1 MPAALKKPTLDELY
15 RRLRGLDYTQIDER
29 MAVMLNAILQLEDQ
43 GECRESATEAVLMV
57 GYTTEGISNQE
68 QTRWLSWNVDGGVR
82 GFDLASNPGLSN
94 NTEYGAGEFP
104 LPTRPTAR
112 STGQSSSKVLSMT
125 RAQQTTESYPDL
137 GVLKKELEKTQKE
150 RNKANLDRDQAKLD
164 REKVQLERDQA
175 VNERD
180 QTLRLLEMLKT
191 EHQQELRVRENAA
204 NCEQLKSELE
214 RIEQRQRE
222 LDAQKGARPK
232 ERVVT
237 SSRPESRMD
246 VDEVPR
252 ARTRFN
258 LDREAREHMNEGLEV
273 WIPNDATSSLRSLET
288 QPVRP
293 LMDVVLP
300 GYTPTSTSS
309 DSQVSGGSSRLKELG
324 ERLRQKS
331 RESSAR
337 PELPPTWR
345 EQPVRSVVISSY
357 KKNTEKRYHRH
368 NRLDWSAE
376 QKARRDCF
384 HDAAWVEYLAPPR
397 VPEGA
402 VHLIIGDS
410 LVRVLTR
417 IQSHWQTGILS
428 FAGAA
433 TPQMLA
439 TLEMLGMTKVYTV
452 TLMIG
457 TNDVSRG
464 EARKITRL
472 HDKMSCLLDELRI
485 QMDPILLT
493 VCTVPYNMMFDQHA
507 LEMNEK
513 VRNLNK
519 VIRDIHRKSVLPVRL
534 LDVAERMEKKG
545 FPEDTSNG
553 GIHFDRPRGA
563 EWLNDVF
570 QEHINTLEADL
581 LETAQFTLG
590 PPPNPPFLASRAL
603 SGRLGPRV
611 DTRDSS
617 RSNQTRLQS
626 ATPMESEEVTS
637 STPPGSAISSVV
649 VAENKREK
657 RSMETARL
665 RYPEKVKE
673 LDLEGLECRRELA
686 ETLGIERVSHEDL
699 NRHHCVDWLKAHEA
713 HFSRTKLME
722 TADLTGIPTKAIM
735 RPINYRPLKLLGS
748 PGLIVEPPK
757 HRTSIARI
765 RLATPAQLKV
775 VDKLLNPGGMELPD
789 AAYEGSKLAED
800 PRYGKPCGSTQLA
813 KTLAVYDRADPAAAR
828 VVIVAGSDFE
838 GTSPKLFWP
847 ETLIYSLPGA
857 ELNQML
863 TLVVA
868 IKSEMPCEPELLLF
882 AGMNDHLHAMGLLE
896 QLKGNEIPT
905 SRKIWEAIQALF
917 AAMNEVQEN
926 VVSRFG
932 SKTKVVFTTSP
943 GYANMPPALQFVYAV
958 LILIAEGNEWRI
970 LMAAPNRE
978 LEPSNLRLRKS
989 ELAAAWAD
997 ISHALRG
1004 FYGLADILIVLDE
1017 VLLLEISNF
1026 ARQLKFIPVIG
1037 DDHPAISQ
1045 LTASLW
1051 FRSMDVKITNSTSKS
1066 RGPSNE
1072 RRNVAETEKQLES
1085 MKYRLTQEN
1094 GWWPFLTPRL
1104 ENATNKTREEAP
1116 PLVKQ
1121 VWSFLEKQLELA
1133 EVRDMTVARFVSAAN
1148 EVTIGGFWREH
1159 AKGELR
1165 TRRDHEILKFLS
1177 PCWEKEFMAGMFGT
1191 TANIFG
1197 AFVQEILGMP
1207 ISLLLALY
1215 LVYPR
1220 YLFNMGPA
1228 YMFSRGVETLRVDG
1242 YLALLLLTHGELVSF
1257 HRLMEYGEPLSMGR
1271 VHSSIETYSY
1281 KCAAGLKT
1289 LLVQYLMMQNRHMTG
1304 EDENPTSREEW
1315 KKMNR
1320 GMPLLTDLCLAMRS
1334 DPMGIIRGL
1343 EEVVTCIYDPAVTY
1357 AFPDPLVTTYR
1368 HSVTH
1373 LSLISILDGT
1383 ALNWCQQEVLRT
1395 RMSNTVLFGK
1405 VKDAE
1410 LIVYNFRGQMQC
1422 RMGGKREGPIET
1434 YPKFWNLNPLTADG
1448 REILRIPA

>member
-1 MPAALKKPTLDELY
+1 
-15 RRLRGLDYTQIDER
+15 
-29 MAVMLNAILQLEDQ
+29 
-43 GECRESATEAVLMV
+43 
-57 GYTTEGISNQE
+57 
-68 QTRWLSWNVDGGVR
+68 
-82 GFDLASNPGLSN
+82 
-94 NTEYGAGEFP
+94 
-104 LPTRPTAR
+104 
-112 STGQSSSKVLSMT
+112 
-125 RAQQTTESYPDL
+125 
-137 GVLKKELEKTQKE
+137 
-150 RNKANLDRDQAKLD
+150 
-164 REKVQLERDQA
+164 
-175 VNERD
+175 
-180 QTLRLLEMLKT
+180 
-191 EHQQELRVRENAA
+191 
-204 NCEQLKSELE
+204 
-214 RIEQRQRE
+214 
-222 LDAQKGARPK
+222 
-232 ERVVT
+232 
-237 SSRPESRMD
+237 
-246 VDEVPR
+246 
-252 ARTRFN
+252 
-258 LDREAREHMNEGLEV
+258 
-273 WIPNDATSSLRSLET
+273 
-288 QPVRP
+288 
-293 LMDVVLP
+293 
-300 GYTPTSTSS
+300 
-309 DSQVSGGSSRLKELG
+309 
-324 ERLRQKS
+324 
-331 RESSAR
+331 
-337 PELPPTWR
+337 
-345 EQPVRSVVISSY
+345 
-357 KKNTEKRYHRH
+357 
-368 NRLDWSAE
+368 
-376 QKARRDCF
+376 
-384 HDAAWVEYLAPPR
+384 
-397 VPEGA
+397 
-402 VHLIIGDS
+402 
-410 LVRVLTR
+410 
-417 IQSHWQTGILS
+417 
-428 FAGAA
+428 
-433 TPQMLA
+433 
-439 TLEMLGMTKVYTV
+439 
-452 TLMIG
+452 
-457 TNDVSRG
+457 
-464 EARKITRL
+464 
-472 HDKMSCLLDELRI
+472 
-485 QMDPILLT
+485 MDPILLT
-493 VCTVPYNMMFDQHA
+493 VCTIPYNMMFDQHA

-545 FPEDTSNG
+545 FPEDTSND
-553 GIHFDRPRGA
+553 GIHFDRPGGA

-603 SGRLGPRV
+603 SARLGTRV
-611 DTRDSS
+611 DTGDSS

-626 ATPMESEEVTS
+626 VTPMESEEVMS

-649 VAENKREK
+649 VAEKKREK
-657 RSMETARL
+657 RYMETARL

-735 RPINYRPLKLLGS
+735 GPINYRPFKLLGS

-775 VDKLLNPGGMELPD
+775 ADKLLNPGGMELPD
-789 AAYEGSKLAED
+789 AAYESSKLAAD

-838 GTSPKLFWP
+838 GTSPKMFWP

-978 LEPSNLRLRKS
+978 LEPSNLRHRKS

-1026 ARQLKFIPVIG
+1026 ARQLKFSPVIG

-1133 EVRDMTVARFVSAAN
+1133 EVRDMTVARFVLAAN

-1191 TANIFG
+1191 TATIFG

-1215 LVYPR
+1215 LIYPR

-1257 HRLMEYGEPLSMGR
+1257 HQLMEYGEPLSMGR

-1289 LLVQYLMMQNRHMTG
+1289 LLVQYLMMQNRHMTV

-1343 EEVVTCIYDPAVTY
+1343 EEMVTCIYGPAVTY

-1383 ALNWCQQEVLRT
+1383 ALNWCQQEVLIT

-1422 RMGGKREGPIET
+1422 RMGGKREGPHRNVSQVLELEPI
-1434 YPKFWNLNPLTADG
+1434 DG
-1448 REILRIPA
+1448 RRTRDLEDSCLEGMLCAGQEGAGGHNGERDPPSHHA